1 MSRRAVLT
9 NRQRASLFGLPTEE
23 ATLLRHYILTDE
35 DLAHVRRRRRPQNRI
50 GFALQLCALR
60 YPGRLLQPGETI
72 PERMLAFIGAQL
84 GLSGEALIDYGVREA
99 TRYQHSA
106 ALQRI
111 YGYRQGQRMKITQRS
126 GGAYRHRSKPLSCVG
141 RGCWCGLPD
150 PRRGD

>member
-9 NRQRASLFGLPTEE
+9 NRQRVSLFGLPTNE

-84 GLSGEALIDYGVREA
+84 GLSGESLIDYGAREA

-106 ALQRI
+106 ALQRL
-111 YGYRQGQRMKITQRS
+111 YGYRPFEGRIRDE
-126 GGAYRHRSKPLSCVG
+126 VG
-141 RGCWCGLPD
+141 DWLARTS
-150 PRRGD
+150 RA